1 MTESKPEP
9 KSAYDFVV
17 KDKKGQPVELKTL
30 VGGKVT
36 LFVNVASQCG
46 FTGQYKG
53 LQDLQDK

>member
-1 MTESKPEP
+1 MATEA

-17 KDKKGQPVELKTL
+17 KDKKGQPVDLKTL
-30 VGGKVT
+30 AGGKVS